1 MGMVRFELVT
11 TLSLRLWYH
20 VKEPSQPKSL
30 SFLGK
35 VPRYDLYYFLTWG
48 YGKWREIIDTKAKV
62 FVVSFFLIVIIDLR
76 LFIWIKNMKYNW
88 I

>member
-1 MGMVRFELVT
+1 ME
-11 TLSLRLWYH
+11 
-20 VKEPSQPKSL
+20 K
-30 SFLGK
+30 
-35 VPRYDLYYFLTWG
+35 
-48 YGKWREIIDTKAKV
+48 EIIDTKAKV